1 MCLSEMC
8 LKSPVPYDNPRSNL
22 IGSKLVRAGN
32 LRAMKEV
39 VLVFILKSPSLS
51 DHHLFKV

>member
-8 LKSPVPYDNPRSNL
+8 LKSPVPYDDPRSNL

-39 VLVFILKSPSLS
+39 VLIFILKSPSLS
-51 DHHLFKV
+51 NHHLFKV